1 MGAGQGEFP
10 FMKRHFPAG
19 LVGRHAVRAG
29 LAALALTMGATWLA
43 AGDGK
48 GTDGAAPLVRLA
60 QAQPAPAIAAGS
72 VAGPFDAKQKAAI
85 EEIIKDY
92 LLANPEVMLEIQTA
106 LESKM
111 EKLQA
116 DKLKTALKN
125 NTDDIFRSSSAP
137 VAGNVK
143 GDVPIVE
150 FFDYNCGYCKKAFI
164 DLAKA
169 VEQDPKIKLILNEL
183 PILSKGSEEAAR
195 VALAA
200 GLQGKYWDVHRA
212 LIAIRGEVN
221 QVTSLK
227 AIEKIAGLDQ
237 VKLKKDIG
245 SDAVTAEIKR
255 VRDLAQKMGIQGTP
269 HFLVGDR
276 AIAGAPGNLLEQIQ
290 GHVADLRKTGC
301 SVC

>member
-1 MGAGQGEFP
+1 MSADQGELP
-10 FMKRHFPAG
+10 FMKRYLSAG
-19 LVGRHAVRAG
+19 PVSRHALTAG
-29 LAALALTMGATWLA
+29 LAGLALTMGATWLV
-43 AGDGK
+43 AGDRSTGNSP
-48 GTDGAAPLVRLA
+48 TVPVRLA
-60 QAQPAPAIAAGS
+60 QAQPAPAGAAQAAPS
-72 VAGPFDAKQKAAI
+72 PFDAKQKAAI
-85 EEIIKDY
+85 EAIIKDY

-116 DKLKTALKN
+116 DKLKTALKD
-125 NTDDIFRSSSAP
+125 NTDEIFRSASAP
-137 VAGNVK
+137 VAGNPK

-150 FFDYNCGYCKKAFI
+150 FFDYNCGYCKKAFG

-212 LIAIRGEVN
+212 LLGIRGGVN
-221 QVTSLK
+221 QATALK

-237 VKLKKDIG
+237 
-245 SDAVTAEIKR
+245 ACH
-255 VRDLAQKMGIQGTP
+255 P
-269 HFLVGDR
+269 
-276 AIAGAPGNLLEQIQ
+276 PP
-290 GHVADLRKTGC
+290 
-301 SVC
+301 

>member
-1 MGAGQGEFP
+1 
-10 FMKRHFPAG
+10 MKRLVTAG
-19 LVGRHAVRAG
+19 PVGRHALRAG
-29 LAALALTMGATWLA
+29 LAACALALGASWLA

-48 GTDGAAPLVRLA
+48 GTEGAPTALRLA
-60 QAQPAPAIAAGS
+60 QAQPAPASTPAPS
-72 VAGPFDAKQKAAI
+72 AGPFDARQKAAI

-116 DKLKTALKN
+116 EKLKTALKN

-137 VAGNVK
+137 VAGNPN

-183 PILSKGSEEAAR
+183 PILSKSSEEAAR

-212 LIAIRGEVN
+212 LIGIRGEVN
-221 QVTSLK
+221 QATSLK
-227 AIEKIAGLDQ
+227 AIEKIPGLDQ
-237 VKLKKDIG
+237 AKLKKDIG

-301 SVC
+301 AVC